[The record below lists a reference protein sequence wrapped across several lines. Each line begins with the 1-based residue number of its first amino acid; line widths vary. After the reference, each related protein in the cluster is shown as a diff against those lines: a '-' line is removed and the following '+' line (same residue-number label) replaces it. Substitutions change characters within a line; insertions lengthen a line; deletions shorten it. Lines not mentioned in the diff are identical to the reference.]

1 LHGFRSI
8 FFTQSPSYA
17 ISSRKGSKKRA
28 ILTPKCNFSGF
39 DQVCVWP
46 LSLNHRPEQKISK
59 YGGSKMIQKLGNKLQ
74 VQIDSGEDKP
84 KKVSFPNV
92 IDEPTEE
99 AVLEL
104 GAILTELSPAG
115 SALDGVI
122 LTSQSR
128 YTK

>member
-1 LHGFRSI
+1 
-8 FFTQSPSYA
+8 
-17 ISSRKGSKKRA
+17 
-28 ILTPKCNFSGF
+28 
-39 DQVCVWP
+39 
-46 LSLNHRPEQKISK
+46 
-59 YGGSKMIQKLGNKLQ
+59 MIQKIGNKLQ
-74 VQIDSGEDKP
+74 VQINSGEDNV
-84 KKVSFPNV
+84 KKSLFSYV

>member
-1 LHGFRSI
+1 
-8 FFTQSPSYA
+8 
-17 ISSRKGSKKRA
+17 
-28 ILTPKCNFSGF
+28 
-39 DQVCVWP
+39 
-46 LSLNHRPEQKISK
+46 
-59 YGGSKMIQKLGNKLQ
+59 MIQKLGNKLQ

-92 IDEPTEE
+92 IDEPSEE
-99 AVLEL
+99 AAVLEL

-122 LTSQSR
+122 LTSQSQ

>member
-1 LHGFRSI
+1 M
-8 FFTQSPSYA
+8 
-17 ISSRKGSKKRA
+17 
-28 ILTPKCNFSGF
+28 TPKCNFDGF
-39 DQVCVWP
+39 DQVCVWT

-59 YGGSKMIQKLGNKLQ
+59 YGGSKMIQKIGNKLQ
-74 VQIDSGEDKP
+74 VQINSGEDKS

>member
-1 LHGFRSI
+1 
-8 FFTQSPSYA
+8 
-17 ISSRKGSKKRA
+17 
-28 ILTPKCNFSGF
+28 
-39 DQVCVWP
+39 
-46 LSLNHRPEQKISK
+46 
-59 YGGSKMIQKLGNKLQ
+59 MIQKIGNKLQ
-74 VQIDSGEDKP
+74 VQIDASEDKLR
-84 KKVSFPNV
+84 KVNFQNV

>member
-1 LHGFRSI
+1 
-8 FFTQSPSYA
+8 
-17 ISSRKGSKKRA
+17 
-28 ILTPKCNFSGF
+28 
-39 DQVCVWP
+39 
-46 LSLNHRPEQKISK
+46 
-59 YGGSKMIQKLGNKLQ
+59 MIQKLGNKLQ

-84 KKVSFPNV
+84 KKVSFLNV